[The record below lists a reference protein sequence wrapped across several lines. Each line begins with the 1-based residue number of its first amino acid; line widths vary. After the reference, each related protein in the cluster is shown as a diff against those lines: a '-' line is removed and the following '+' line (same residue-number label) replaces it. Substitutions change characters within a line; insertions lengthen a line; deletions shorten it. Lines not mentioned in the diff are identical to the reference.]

1 MHINDDLL
9 NWKSNLW
16 LINVLYFS
24 IEQIQVLSTLNMI
37 NIRFLQM
44 IVEAEQQGD
53 QRTTRRK
60 GARRTEEN
68 EDN

>member
-37 NIRFLQM
+37 NIRSLQM

-53 QRTTRRK
+53 QRTK
-60 GARRTEEN
+60 
-68 EDN
+68 